1 MSMQQTLSFHGTR
14 VITMQAVTI
23 PLLRTGNPFGG
34 TTKTHN
40 LRKYATVRCLAGG
53 DYQWLVNISR
63 VLEGTPANPATGEVE
78 QFTALPA
85 NWGTYM
91 VRPDGTRLPIVEHT
105 PATGPNKGRRC
116 EYLPVSV
123 QQSVGYEYRL
133 VTPTGEVPVPAATV
147 APWLP
152 AKNEGQRQGITRKVI
167 WRKYEI
173 TNLARV
179 EIGTEVAEG
188 VKKAAWDAA
197 VAGDAPKVAEIIASL
212 LPKVEGV
219 ESEEVDG

>member
-1 MSMQQTLSFHGTR
+1 MSMTKSLSFHGTR
-14 VITMQAVTI
+14 VITMQAVTV
-23 PLLRTGNPFGG
+23 PVLKTGNPFGG

-40 LRKYATVRCLAGG
+40 LRKYAVVDALAGG

-63 VLEGTPANPATGEVE
+63 VLEGTPVTATGEVE

-91 VRPDGTRLPIVEHT
+91 VRPDGSRLPTVEHT
-105 PATGPNKGRRC
+105 PSTGPNKGKRT

-123 QQSVGYEYRL
+123 IRSVRYEYRL
-133 VTPTGEVPVPAATV
+133 TDGTVVDAATV

-152 AKNEGQRQGITRKVI
+152 SREEGARQMVTKKVV
-167 WRKYEI
+167 WRKYDLA
-173 TNLARV
+173 NLATV
-179 EIGTEVAEG
+179 SIGAEVTDG

-197 VAGDAPKVAEIIASL
+197 IAGDAPRVKEIIATLS
-212 LPKVEGV
+212 PSPTVEGV